1 MGEQPASENETK
13 ALIRIFQEYG
23 GKGLLDFGQSG
34 REIVYYH
41 SEQGLGLLPR
51 SHRLARH
58 MQRTSA
64 YHLEKESASGIERTK
79 MGTLEQYY
87 IQSVKQPVTM
97 EDEGCQ
103 NAVKNIY
110 KEIRLLPLEY
120 IFSLKRN

>member
-1 MGEQPASENETK
+1 MGERDCWISDNPEEKSSIIIAS
-13 ALIRIFQEYG
+13 R
-23 GKGLLDFGQSG
+23 
-34 REIVYYH
+34 
-41 SEQGLGLLPR
+41 GLGCFQDPTVWQDIC
-51 SHRLARH
+51 SE
-58 MQRTSA
+58 
-64 YHLEKESASGIERTK
+64 HLEKESASGIERTK

-87 IQSVKQPVTM
+87 IQSVKQPAFLIRTPTVTM

>member
-1 MGEQPASENETK
+1 
-13 ALIRIFQEYG
+13 
-23 GKGLLDFGQSG
+23 
-34 REIVYYH
+34 
-41 SEQGLGLLPR
+41 
-51 SHRLARH
+51 

-87 IQSVKQPVTM
+87 IQSVKQPAFLIRTPTVTM